1 MSIPDSVATKILVKS
16 ARHCCIC
23 RRFSPLQIQIHHI
36 VEQSDGGSNDED
48 NLIPICISC
57 HSSVHS
63 KMHMTKGFSREELKG
78 HREAVYDMVEKGKLP
93 LQPQITGGEIHAL
106 SAVII
111 ETLKA
116 EGRNKDLSERAT
128 EILLAVAC
136 EESPAELVRTDA
148 GLFIKVSG
156 QCFFFDA
163 KEAKQYPEEL
173 FELAHAGFMSLDG
186 DTSSITDAGLAHVQK
201 LVKTT
206 AKYIEK
212 KIKCMKCSLHF
223 TIYSWDPA
231 GHRANTLH
239 CPECGQSE
247 GLFLVWAQQSFGFIF
262 QKVPGN
268 SSPWDFGGF
277 TKFSQS
283 NDS

>member
-1 MSIPDSVATKILVKS
+1 MSIPDNVAAKILVKS

-36 VEQSDGGSNDED
+36 VEQADGGTNDED
-48 NLIPICISC
+48 NLIPICILC
-57 HSSVHS
+57 HSSVHT
-63 KMHMTKGFSREELKG
+63 KMHMTKGFSRAELKG

-93 LQPQITGGEIHAL
+93 VQPQITGGEMHAL

-116 EGRNKDLSERAT
+116 EGKSKELSERAT

-136 EESPAELVRTDA
+136 EESPAVIDRTNGLLCIKA
-148 GLFIKVSG
+148 GGQNFLFNS
-156 QCFFFDA
+156 
-163 KEAKQYPEEL
+163 ERSRQYPEEL

-186 DTSSITDAGLAHVQK
+186 ETSSITDAGLAHVQK

-212 KIKCMKCSLHF
+212 KVKCMKCGLHF
-223 TIYSWDPA
+223 TIFSWNA
-231 GHRANTLH
+231 ALHRASTLH

-247 GLFLVWAQQSFGFIF
+247 GLFLVWAQLQFGFIF

-268 SSPWDFGGF
+268 SSMWDFGGF
-277 TKFSQS
+277 TRLSKK
-283 NDS
+283 

>member
-1 MSIPDSVATKILVKS
+1 MSISDSVAAKILVKS

-36 VEQSDGGSNDED
+36 VEQADGGSNDED
-48 NLIPICISC
+48 NLIPICILC
-57 HSSVHS
+57 HSSVHA
-63 KMHMTKGFSREELKG
+63 KMHMTKGFSRVELKG
-78 HREAVYDMVEKGKLP
+78 HREAVYEMVEKGKLP
-93 LQPQITGGEIHAL
+93 LQPQITGGEMHAL

-116 EGRNKDLSERAT
+116 EGKSKELSERAT

-136 EESPAELVRTDA
+136 EESPAVIERTDGGGVIKA
-148 GLFIKVSG
+148 GG
-156 QCFFFDA
+156 QSFFFES

-186 DTSSITDAGLAHVQK
+186 ETSSITDAGLAHVQK

-212 KIKCMKCSLHF
+212 KVKCMKCSLHF
-223 TIYSWDPA
+223 TIYSWDPI
-231 GHRANTLH
+231 GHRADDLH

-247 GLFLVWAQQSFGFIF
+247 GLFLVWAQQKFGFIF
-262 QKVPGN
+262 QQVPGN
-268 SSPWDFGGF
+268 SSPWDVGDLA
-277 TKFSQS
+277 KLARSQGA
-283 NDS
+283 

>member
-1 MSIPDSVATKILVKS
+1 MSIPDSVAAKILVKS

-36 VEQSDGGSNDED
+36 VERADGGSDEED
-48 NLIPICISC
+48 NLIPICIMC

-63 KMHMTKGFSREELKG
+63 QVYMTKGFSRAELKG

-93 LQPQITGGEIHAL
+93 VQPQITGGEMHAL

-116 EGRNKDLSERAT
+116 EGKSKDLSERAT
-128 EILLAVAC
+128 ELLLAVAC
-136 EESPAELVRTDA
+136 EESPAVIDRTDGFFSIKA
-148 GLFIKVSG
+148 GG
-156 QCFFFDA
+156 QSFFFDS
-163 KEAKQYPEEL
+163 KEEKQYPEEL
-173 FELAHAGFMSLDG
+173 FELARAGFMSLDG
-186 DTSSITDAGLAHVQK
+186 DTSSITDAGIAHVQK

-212 KIKCMKCSLHF
+212 KVKCMKCRLHF
-223 TIYSWDPA
+223 TIFSWNPA
-231 GHRANTLH
+231 GHRADTLH

-247 GLFLVWAQQSFGFIF
+247 GVFVVWAQQKFGFIF
-262 QKVPGN
+262 QAVPGN
-268 SSPWDFGGF
+268 SSPWDVGDLTRLSG
-277 TKFSQS
+277 S
-283 NDS
+283 NDL